1 MIAALL
7 LLGSHT
13 VPRRVIARADKRD

>member
-13 VPRRVIARADKRD
+13 VRRRVIARADKRD